1 MKTIYTPKLII
12 NISAKLHP
20 MESMKMEYT
29 ANKIFTAGHT
39 DKNITMH
46 TV

>member
-1 MKTIYTPKLII
+1 MKTIYTTTLIT
-12 NISAKLHP
+12 NISTKFHP
-20 MESMKMEYT
+20 MEIMKMEYT

-39 DKNITMH
+39 DKNIARH